1 MEDRIENLRKQVIKV
16 FSEDLCDESVLN
28 MDIYKIKEIADN
40 INKGRKDLI
49 TELETL
55 AREKKISK
63 EYNIIYHD
71 SLRKFNKV
79 RDNILRIQ
87 KNKYEDKIVL
97 LSPECINNLNG
108 LFSNYDIN
116 SEYYNYIML
125 YLKEYLLYQIS
136 LINLCAIN
144 YSTETRF
151 EKLFNYLSS
160 IRPDYVSFYSLD
172 RLGDLYTNFNIM
184 RTLATQPDTF
194 YTNSLKYVSFDFI
207 KNVYFWFKG
216 NRYYCNPYSLYFL
229 FLKKYLL
236 NYSYNRLSEDII
248 KNYLTNFKEV
258 LKKYGY
264 KF

>member
-16 FSEDLCDESVLN
+16 FSEDLCDESILN

-40 INKGRKDLI
+40 INKARKDLV

-63 EYNIIYHD
+63 EYNIKYHD

-97 LSPECINNLNG
+97 LSPECINNLSG
-108 LFSNYDIN
+108 LFLNYDIN

-136 LINLCAIN
+136 LINFCVAN
-144 YSTETRF
+144 FREKTRI
-151 EKLFNYLSS
+151 EKLFNYLNN
-160 IRPDYVSFYSLD
+160 IRPDYNSFHSLEDFYS
-172 RLGDLYTNFNIM
+172 YTNCNIM
-184 RTLATQPDTF
+184 CMLATQPDTF
-194 YTNSLKYVSFDFI
+194 YTNSLKYVSSDFI
-207 KNVYFWFKG
+207 KNVYLWFRG
-216 NRYYCNPYSLYFL
+216 NRYDCDSYFL
-229 FLKKYLL
+229 FIRKCL
-236 NYSYNRLSEDII
+236 NYSYNRLLSEDII
-248 KNYLTNFKEV
+248 KNYLTSFKEV
-258 LKKYGY
+258 LKRYGY

>member
-16 FSEDLCDESVLN
+16 FNEDLCDESILN

-40 INKGRKDLI
+40 INKGRKDLV

-63 EYNIIYHD
+63 EYNIKYHD

-97 LSPECINNLNG
+97 LSPECINNLSG
-108 LFSNYDIN
+108 LFSNYVVS
-116 SEYYNYIML
+116 SEYYSYIML

-136 LINLCAIN
+136 LINLCVTK
-144 YSTETRF
+144 YKTETRI
-151 EKLFNYLSS
+151 EKLFDYLNS
-160 IRPDYVSFYSLD
+160 IRPDYISFYSLD
-172 RLGDLYTNFNIM
+172 RLGDLYTNCNIM
-184 RTLATQPDTF
+184 CILATQPDTF
-194 YTNSLKYVSFDFI
+194 YTNSLKYVSPDFI
-207 KNVYFWFKG
+207 KNVYLWFKG
-216 NRYYCNPYSLYFL
+216 NRYHHDSYFP
-229 FLKKYLL
+229 FIKRCL
-236 NYSYNRLSEDII
+236 NYSYNRLSDDMIQ
-248 KNYLTNFKEV
+248 NYLTNFKEV

>member
-16 FSEDLCDESVLN
+16 FSEDLCDESILN

-40 INKGRKDLI
+40 INKARKDLV

-55 AREKKISK
+55 ARENKISK
-63 EYNIIYHD
+63 EYNIKYHE

-97 LSPECINNLNG
+97 LSPECINNLSG

-116 SEYYNYIML
+116 SEYYSYIML
-125 YLKEYLLYQIS
+125 YLKEYLLYQVS
-136 LINLCAIN
+136 LINLCVIN
-144 YSTETRF
+144 YRTETRI
-151 EKLFNYLSS
+151 EKLFNYLNSF
-160 IRPDYVSFYSLD
+160 RPDYISFYSLD
-172 RLGDLYTNFNIM
+172 RLEDLYTNCNIM
-184 RTLATQPDTF
+184 CMLATQPDTF
-194 YTNSLKYVSFDFI
+194 YTNSLKYVSSDFI
-207 KNVYFWFKG
+207 KNVYLWFKG
-216 NRYYCNPYSLYFL
+216 NRYYHDSYFP
-229 FLKKYLL
+229 FIKICL

-248 KNYLTNFKEV
+248 KNYLTSFKEV